1 MELDTKQAWPGHLPR
16 AKVPQ
21 GALVRRLV
29 AVTGP
34 SGADIARLNALVAR
48 QRRELDKLRSAA
60 AARSVVDLARGMLM
74 EQLGCTPAEAQRQ
87 LARLAAESGVTTT
100 ELAAQITHQDPP
112 GEPADPGTPSV
123 SLARAAIETAASGN
137 AVASALLGEALGGL
151 GAVAVAIWLTE
162 PDGGLKLVG
171 EAGFGSHEA
180 SRWRRLH
187 PDMPALPQQVAR
199 DGLETWWPGGPP
211 PGDERP
217 LPGRWRDG
225 AWAGLPLHDAGMALG
240 AMVVCWPEPVTEFP
254 GPLRRQLTS
263 VADVA
268 AQALGIRLSQGDLPA
283 DHEAAGVLALLGNLF
298 DECVFARAV
307 RDPGGQVTDFRVDH
321 VSGGFRDPAGRG
333 AADLTGRHLLELYP
347 EALTAG
353 GLFDRC
359 LAALESGEPQRL
371 PEAVA
376 AQAAPGTPPSGIR
389 IARLYDGVVIAWR
402 VAGDAGRLAALL
414 QHAQRLGRIGGWEE
428 DVPGGEVSWTEPT
441 FALFG
446 LPPGDPVPV
455 ADLPS
460 HVVAEDVPA
469 VQGFREALLH
479 GRMESAAAFRV
490 VRADDGSVRQIRAY
504 AEPVTDP
511 GGTVIAMRGVYQDV
525 SADYHTRLAFAAAR
539 EQLADTEE
547 RAAEEHRLAIRLQ
560 EAITP
565 RSAAPD
571 ELVEAAGLDVAARYR
586 PSGEGN
592 LVSGDWYDTVL
603 LPSKKVLL
611 VVGDIAG
618 HGLDAVTGMVAVR
631 NSLRGLAITGAGP
644 GTLLDWLN
652 SAAAHFTDGVL
663 GTAICG
669 LYDPADRSL
678 CWARA
683 GHLPPI
689 LVRDGKAEQLPL
701 PEGLL
706 LGADPDASYA
716 EEVTSLRLGDTLL
729 LFTDGLIERRD
740 ESIDDAITSLLRAAS
755 RPVGAIGGYAD
766 HLLDQAASNTGDDA
780 CLVAVRVR

>member
-1 MELDTKQAWPGHLPR
+1 M
-16 AKVPQ
+16 
-21 GALVRRLV
+21 
-29 AVTGP
+29 AVTEP
-34 SGADIARLNALVAR
+34 SRADLVRLNALVERLR
-48 QRRELDKLRSAA
+48 QELDELRSAA
-60 AARSVVDLARGMLM
+60 SARSVVDLARGMLM

-87 LARLAAESGVTTT
+87 LVHLAAESGITTT
-100 ELAAQITHQDPP
+100 EFAAQVTRTDPP
-112 GEPADPGTPSV
+112 GEPLQTGMPQL
-123 SLARAAIETAASGN
+123 SLARAVIETAASGN
-137 AVASALLGEALGGL
+137 AVARALLGEALGSL

-162 PDGGLKLVG
+162 PDGGLELVG

-187 PDMPALPQQVAR
+187 PDMPSLPRQVAH
-199 DGLETWWPGGPP
+199 DGLEIWWPAGPP
-211 PGDERP
+211 PGDQRP

-225 AWAGLPLHDAGMALG
+225 AWAGLPLHDAGAALG
-240 AMVVCWPEPVTEFP
+240 AMVICWPEPAAEFP
-254 GPLRRQLTS
+254 ATLRRQLTS

-268 AQALGIRLSQGDLPA
+268 AQALGIRLSQGSLPA
-283 DHEAAGVLALLGNLF
+283 DHEAAGVLALLDGLL
-298 DECVFARAV
+298 DGYVFARAV
-307 RDPGGQVTDFRVDH
+307 RDPGGRVTDFRVDH
-321 VSGGFRDPAGRG
+321 VSDGFRDPAGRG
-333 AADLTGRHLLELYP
+333 PVELTGRHLLELYP
-347 EALTAG
+347 GALTGG
-353 GLFDRC
+353 GLLDRC
-359 LAALESGEPQRL
+359 LAATGTGEPQQL
-371 PEAVA
+371 PAEAVA
-376 AQAAPGTPPSGIR
+376 AQAGTGPPAGIR
-389 IARLYDGVVIAWR
+389 IARLYDGVVIAWHG
-402 VAGDAGRLAALL
+402 AGDVGRLAALL
-414 QHAQRLGRIGGWEE
+414 QHAQRLGRVGGWEE
-428 DVPGGEVSWTEPT
+428 DIRSGEVSWTEPT

-446 LPPGDPVPV
+446 LPAGNPVPV

-460 HVVAEDVPA
+460 HVVPDDIPA
-469 VQGFREALLH
+469 VRGFREALLH

-525 SADYHTRLAFAAAR
+525 SADYHTRLAFAATR

-571 ELVEAAGLDVAARYR
+571 ERVAAAGLDVAARYR

-592 LVSGDWYDTVL
+592 LVSGDWYDTVM

-631 NSLRGLAITGAGP
+631 NSLRGLAVTGASP
-644 GTLLDWLN
+644 AMLLDWLN

-669 LYDPADRSL
+669 IYDPADGTLR
-678 CWARA
+678 WARA
-683 GHLPPI
+683 GHLPPL

-740 ESIDDAITSLLRAAS
+740 EPIDDAITSLVRAAS
-755 RPVGAIGGYAD
+755 RPVGEISAYAD
-766 HLLDQAASNTGDDA
+766 HLLDQASSNTGDDA

>member
-1 MELDTKQAWPGHLPR
+1 
-16 AKVPQ
+16 
-21 GALVRRLV
+21 
-29 AVTGP
+29 VTEP
-34 SGADIARLNALVAR
+34 SGADQVRLNALVER
-48 QRRELDKLRSAA
+48 QRRDLDELRSAA

-87 LARLAAESGVTTT
+87 LVRLAAESGITAT
-100 ELAAQITHQDPP
+100 ELAAQITHTEPP
-112 GEPADPGTPSV
+112 GEPPDPGMPRV
-123 SLARAAIETAASGN
+123 SLARATIETAASGN
-137 AVASALLGEALGGL
+137 AVAKALLGEALGSL

-162 PDGGLKLVG
+162 PDGGLELVG

-187 PDMPALPQQVAR
+187 PEMPSLPQQVAR
-199 DGLETWWPGGPP
+199 DGLETWWPTGPP
-211 PGDERP
+211 AGDKRP

-225 AWAGLPLHDAGMALG
+225 AWAGLPLHDAGAALG
-240 AMVVCWPEPVTEFP
+240 AMVVCWPEPVADFP
-254 GPLRRQLTS
+254 APLRRQLTS

-268 AQALGIRLSQGDLPA
+268 AQALGIRLSQGVLTA
-283 DHEAAGVLALLGNLF
+283 DHEAAGVLALLDGLL
-298 DECVFARAV
+298 DGYVFGRAV
-307 RDPGGQVTDFRVDH
+307 RDPGGGVTDFRVDH
-321 VSGGFRDPAGRG
+321 VTDGFRDPAGRG
-333 AADLTGRHLLELYP
+333 PAELSGRHLLELYP
-347 EALTAG
+347 EALTTG

-359 LAALESGEPQRL
+359 LRALETGEPQQHSG
-371 PEAVA
+371 AVTP
-376 AQAAPGTPPSGIR
+376 QAASGTAAGIR
-389 IARLYDGVVIAWR
+389 IARLYDGVVIAWCGT
-402 VAGDAGRLAALL
+402 GDTDRLAALL
-414 QHAQRLGRIGGWEE
+414 QHAQRLGRVGGWEE
-428 DVPGGEVSWTEPT
+428 DLRSGEVSWTEPT

-446 LPPGDPVPV
+446 LPPEDPVPV

-460 HVVAEDVPA
+460 HVVPDDIPA
-469 VQGFREALLH
+469 VRGFREALLH
-479 GRMESAAAFRV
+479 GRMESAAAFRL

-586 PSGEGN
+586 PSGQGS

-603 LPSKKVLL
+603 LPSEKVLL

-631 NSLRGLAITGAGP
+631 NSLRGLAITGASP
-644 GTLLDWLN
+644 ATLLDWLN
-652 SAAAHFTDGVL
+652 GAAAHFTDGVL

-669 LYDPADRSL
+669 LYDPADRTL
-678 CWARA
+678 RWARA

-716 EEVTSLRLGDTLL
+716 EELTALRLGDTLL

-740 ESIDDAITSLLRAAS
+740 EPIDDAIASLVGAAS
-755 RPVGAIGGYAD
+755 RPVGEIGEYAD
-766 HLLDQAASNTGDDA
+766 HLLGQVASNTDDDA
-780 CLVAVRVR
+780 CLVAVRAR

>member
-1 MELDTKQAWPGHLPR
+1 
-16 AKVPQ
+16 
-21 GALVRRLV
+21 V
-29 AVTGP
+29 AVTDP
-34 SGADIARLNALVAR
+34 SGADMVRLNALVER

-74 EQLGCTPAEAQRQ
+74 EQLGCTPAEAERQ
-87 LARLAAESGVTTT
+87 LVRLAAESGIATT

-112 GEPADPGTPSV
+112 GEPPEAGMPQV

-162 PDGGLKLVG
+162 PDGGLELVG

-187 PDMPALPQQVAR
+187 PDMPSLPQQVAR

-225 AWAGLPLHDAGMALG
+225 AWAGLPLHDAGAALG
-240 AMVVCWPEPVTEFP
+240 VMVVCWPEPAAEFP
-254 GPLRRQLTS
+254 APLRRQLAS

-268 AQALGIRLSQGDLPA
+268 AQALGIRLSQGALPP
-283 DHEAAGVLALLGNLF
+283 DHEAAGMLALLDGLL
-298 DECVFARAV
+298 DGYVFARAV
-307 RDPGGQVTDFRVDH
+307 RDPDGRVTDFRVDH
-321 VSGGFRDPAGRG
+321 VSDGFRDPAGRG
-333 AADLTGRHLLELYP
+333 AAELTGRHLLELYS
-347 EALTAG
+347 ETLTAG

-359 LAALESGEPQRL
+359 LAAVEGGAPQRL
-371 PEAVA
+371 PGEAVA
-376 AQAAPGTPPSGIR
+376 AQAGPGPPAAGIR

-402 VAGDAGRLAALL
+402 EAGEADRLGALL
-414 QHAQRLGRIGGWEE
+414 QHAQRLGRVGGWEE
-428 DVPGGEVSWTEPT
+428 DVRSGEVNWTEPT

-460 HVVAEDVPA
+460 HVVADDVPA
-469 VQGFREALLH
+469 VRGFREALLH

-504 AEPVTDP
+504 AEPVTEP
-511 GGTVIAMRGVYQDV
+511 GGAVIAMRGVYQDV

-547 RAAEEHRLAIRLQ
+547 RVAEEHRLAIRLQ

-565 RSAAPD
+565 RSAAAD

-631 NSLRGLAITGAGP
+631 NSLRGLAITGASP
-644 GTLLDWLN
+644 ATLLDWLN
-652 SAAAHFTDGVL
+652 RAAAHFTDGVL

-669 LYDPADRSL
+669 LYDPADRTL
-678 CWARA
+678 RWARA
-683 GHLPPI
+683 GHLPPV
-689 LVRDGKAEQLPL
+689 LVRDGRAEQLPL

-740 ESIDDAITSLLRAAS
+740 EPIDEAIAGLIRAAS
-755 RPVGAIGGYAD
+755 HPVGDVSEYAD
-766 HLLDQAASNTGDDA
+766 HLLGQAASNTGDDA

>member
-1 MELDTKQAWPGHLPR
+1 VRLT
-16 AKVPQ
+16 
-21 GALVRRLV
+21 ALVE
-29 AVTGP
+29 
-34 SGADIARLNALVAR
+34 R

-87 LARLAAESGVTTT
+87 LVHLAAESGVTTT

-112 GEPADPGTPSV
+112 GEPPDPGMPQV
-123 SLARAAIETAASGN
+123 GLARAMIETAASGS

-151 GAVAVAIWLTE
+151 GAVAVAIWLTA
-162 PDGGLKLVG
+162 PDGGLELAG

-187 PDMPALPQQVAR
+187 PDMPSLPQQVAR
-199 DGLETWWPGGPP
+199 DGLETWWPAGPP

-225 AWAGLPLHDAGMALG
+225 AWAGLPLHDAGVARG
-240 AMVVCWPEPVTEFP
+240 VMVVCWPEPAAEFP
-254 GPLRRQLTS
+254 APLRRQLIS

-268 AQALGIRLSQGDLPA
+268 AQALGIRLSQGGLPA
-283 DHEAAGVLALLGNLF
+283 DHEAAAVLAVLGGLIDGF
-298 DECVFARAV
+298 VFARAV
-307 RDPGGQVTDFRVDH
+307 RDPGGQVTDFRIDH
-321 VSGGFRDPAGRG
+321 VSDGFRAPDGRG
-333 AADLTGRHLLELYP
+333 AAELTGRHLLELYSDT
-347 EALTAG
+347 LTAG
-353 GLFDRC
+353 GLFGRC
-359 LAALESGEPQRL
+359 LAALEAGEPQRL
-371 PEAVA
+371 PVDAAA
-376 AQAAPGTPPSGIR
+376 AQASSGPPAAGIR

-402 VAGDAGRLAALL
+402 VAGDADRLAALL
-414 QHAQRLGRIGGWEE
+414 QHAQRLGRVGGWEE
-428 DVPGGEVSWTEPT
+428 DVRTGEVNWTEPT

-446 LPPGDPVPV
+446 LPAGDPVPV

-469 VQGFREALLH
+469 VQGFREALLLH

-504 AEPVTDP
+504 AEPVTDQ

-525 SADYHTRLAFAAAR
+525 SADYHTRLAFAATR

-547 RAAEEHRLAIRLQ
+547 RAEEEHRLAIRLQ

-565 RSAAPD
+565 RSAAAD

-603 LPSKKVLL
+603 LPSKMVLL

-631 NSLRGLAITGAGP
+631 NSLRGLAITGASP
-644 GTLLDWLN
+644 ATLLDWLN
-652 SAAAHFTDGVL
+652 RAAAHFTDGVL

-669 LYDPADRSL
+669 LYDPADRTL
-678 CWARA
+678 RWARA

-689 LVRDGKAEQLPL
+689 LVRDGQAEQLPL

-716 EEVTSLRLGDTLL
+716 EEVTRLRLGDTLL

-740 ESIDDAITSLLRAAS
+740 EPIDEAIAGLLRAAS
-755 RPVGAIGGYAD
+755 RPVAEIGGYAD
-766 HLLDQAASNTGDDA
+766 HLLDRDASNTGDDA

>member
-1 MELDTKQAWPGHLPR
+1 
-16 AKVPQ
+16 
-21 GALVRRLV
+21 
-29 AVTGP
+29 VTEP
-34 SGADIARLNALVAR
+34 DGADLVRLNALVTR
-48 QRRELDKLRSAA
+48 QRQELDTLRSRA

-74 EQLGCTPAEAQRQ
+74 ERLGCTPAEAQGQ
-87 LARLAAESGVTTT
+87 LARLAGESGISAT
-100 ELAAQITHQDPP
+100 ELAGQITRAQPP
-112 GEPADPGTPSV
+112 GLPPEPGMHRV
-123 SLARAAIETAASGN
+123 SLAGAAVETAASGN
-137 AVASALLGEALGGL
+137 TVAAALLGEALGSL

-162 PDGGLKLVG
+162 PDGGLALLG

-187 PDMPALPQQVAR
+187 PDMASLPQQVAR
-199 DGLETWWPGGPP
+199 DGQDAWWPDGPP
-211 PGDERP
+211 AGDTRP

-225 AWAGLPLHDAGMALG
+225 AWAGLLLQDGRATLG
-240 AMVVCWPEPVTEFP
+240 ALVICWPERLGEFP
-254 GPLRRQLTS
+254 ARLRRQLTG
-263 VADVA
+263 VAEVA
-268 AQALGIRLSQGDLPA
+268 AQALGLRLSQGDLPA
-283 DHEAAGVLALLGNLF
+283 DHQAAGVLALLDGLL
-298 DECVFARAV
+298 DGCLFARAG
-307 RDPGGQVTDFRVDH
+307 RDSAGRVTDFRIDH
-321 VSGGFRDPAGRG
+321 VSGAFRDPAGRG
-333 AADLTGRHLLELYP
+333 AAELTGRHLLELYP
-347 EALTAG
+347 EAAATG

-359 LAALESGEPQRL
+359 LAALERGEPQWL
-371 PEAVA
+371 PGTAVA
-376 AQAAPGTPPSGIR
+376 APAGPGTAAAGLR
-389 IARLYDGVVIAWR
+389 ITRLFDGVVIAWR
-402 VAGDAGRLAALL
+402 TAGNAERLAALL

-428 DVPGGEVSWTEPT
+428 NVRSGEVSWTEPT

-446 LPPGDPVPV
+446 LPPGEPLGV
-455 ADLPS
+455 ADLPAY
-460 HVVAEDVPA
+460 VLAEDIPA
-469 VQGFREALLH
+469 VQGFREALLR

-504 AEPVTDP
+504 AEPVIDP
-511 GGTVIAMRGVYQDV
+511 TGAVIAMRGVYQDL

-539 EQLADTEE
+539 AQLADSEE

-586 PSGEGN
+586 PSAEGS

-631 NSLRGLAITGAGP
+631 NSLRGLAITGASP

-652 SAAAHFTDGVL
+652 RAAAHFTDGVL
-663 GTAICG
+663 GTAVCG
-669 LYDPADRSL
+669 LYDPADRTL

-689 LVRDGKAEQLPL
+689 LVRDGRAEQLPL

-716 EEVTSLRLGDTLL
+716 EEVTRLQLGDTLL

-740 ESIDDAITSLLRAAS
+740 QPIDSALATLLAAAS
-755 RPVGAIGGYAD
+755 RPVGDIGGYAD
-766 HLLDQAASNTGDDA
+766 HVLGRAASNTGDDA

>member
-1 MELDTKQAWPGHLPR
+1 MTEPG
-16 AKVPQ
+16 
-21 GALVRRLV
+21 
-29 AVTGP
+29 
-34 SGADIARLNALVAR
+34 GADLVRLNALVER
-48 QRRELDKLRSAA
+48 QRRELDKLRSTA

-87 LARLAAESGVTTT
+87 LVRLAAESGVTTT
-100 ELAAQITHQDPP
+100 ELAAQITHTDPP
-112 GEPADPGTPSV
+112 GEPPEPGAAPGPGAPRV

-137 AVASALLGEALGGL
+137 AVARALLGEALGSL

-162 PDGGLKLVG
+162 PDGGLELAG

-180 SRWRRLH
+180 SRWRRLP
-187 PDMPALPQQVAR
+187 PDMLSLPQQVAR
-199 DGLETWWPGGPP
+199 DGLETWWPAGPP
-211 PGDERP
+211 PGDVRP
-217 LPGRWRDG
+217 LPGRWRNG
-225 AWAGLPLHDAGMALG
+225 AWAGLPLHDAGTALG
-240 AMVVCWPEPVTEFP
+240 AMVICWPEPAADFP
-254 GPLRRQLTS
+254 APLRRQLTS
-263 VADVA
+263 IADVA
-268 AQALGIRLSQGDLPA
+268 AQALGIRLSQGALHA
-283 DHEAAGVLALLGNLF
+283 DHEAAGVLALLDSLLDG
-298 DECVFARAV
+298 CVFARAV
-307 RDPGGQVTDFRVDH
+307 RDAEGRVTDFRVDH

-333 AADLTGRHLLELYP
+333 PQDLTGRHLLELYP
-347 EALTAG
+347 EAAAAG

-359 LAALESGEPQRL
+359 LAVLDCGEPQRL
-371 PEAVA
+371 SAPA
-376 AQAAPGTPPSGIR
+376 AAAAAGPGTHAAGVR
-389 IARLYDGVVIAWR
+389 ISRLYDGVVIALR
-402 VAGDAGRLAALL
+402 GTGGAGRLAALL
-414 QHAQRLGRIGGWEE
+414 QHAQRLGRVGGWEE
-428 DVPGGEVSWTEPT
+428 DVRSGEVSWTEQT

-446 LPPGDPVPV
+446 MPPSDPVPV
-455 ADLPS
+455 ADLPA
-460 HVVAEDVPA
+460 HVVPDDVPA

-504 AEPVTDP
+504 AEPVTDA

-571 ELVEAAGLDVAARYR
+571 ALVAAAGLDVAARYR

-631 NSLRGLAITGAGP
+631 NSLRGLAITGASP
-644 GTLLDWLN
+644 ATLLDWLN

-663 GTAICG
+663 GTTICG
-669 LYDPADRSL
+669 LYDPADRTL
-678 CWARA
+678 RWARA
-683 GHLPPI
+683 GHLPPV
-689 LVRDGKAEQLPL
+689 LVRDGRAEQLPL

-706 LGADPDASYA
+706 LGADPNASYA

-740 ESIDDAITSLLRAAS
+740 EPIDDAIASLLRAAS
-755 RPVGAIGGYAD
+755 RPVGEIGGYAD

>member
-1 MELDTKQAWPGHLPR
+1 MMQAWPGQLPR
-16 AKVPQ
+16 AKVPWSE
-21 GALVRRLV
+21 GWWP
-29 AVTGP
+29 VTEP
-34 SGADIARLNALVAR
+34 SGADLMRLNALLER
-48 QRRELDKLRSAA
+48 QQRELDKLRSAA

-87 LARLAAESGVTTT
+87 LVHLAAESGVSTT
-100 ELAAQITHQDPP
+100 ELAAQITHTEPP
-112 GEPADPGTPSV
+112 GEPPETGIPRV
-123 SLARAAIETAASGN
+123 SLARATIETAASGN
-137 AVASALLGEALGGL
+137 AVAKALLGEALGSL
-151 GAVAVAIWLTE
+151 GAAAVAIWLTE
-162 PDGGLKLVG
+162 PDGGLELVG

-187 PDMPALPQQVAR
+187 PDMPSLPQQVAR
-199 DGLETWWPGGPP
+199 DGLETWWPAGPP
-211 PGDERP
+211 AGDQRP

-225 AWAGLPLHDAGMALG
+225 AWAGLPLHDAGTALG
-240 AMVVCWPEPVTEFP
+240 AMVICWPE
-254 GPLRRQLTS
+254 
-263 VADVA
+263 A
-268 AQALGIRLSQGDLPA
+268 AT
-283 DHEAAGVLALLGNLF
+283 VLALLDSLL
-298 DECVFARAV
+298 DAYVFARAV
-307 RDPGGQVTDFRVDH
+307 RDPDGRVTDFRIDH
-321 VSGGFRDPAGRG
+321 VTDRFRDPAGRG
-333 AADLTGRHLLELYP
+333 PVELTGRHLLELYP
-347 EALTAG
+347 DALTAG

-359 LAALESGEPQRL
+359 LSALETGEPQHS
-371 PEAVA
+371 EAGT
-376 AQAAPGTPPSGIR
+376 AQAASGTAAGIR

-402 VAGDAGRLAALL
+402 GTGDADRLAALL
-414 QHAQRLGRIGGWEE
+414 QHAQRLGRVGGWEE
-428 DVPGGEVSWTEPT
+428 DLRSGEVSWTEST

-460 HVVAEDVPA
+460 HVVPDDIPA
-469 VQGFREALLH
+469 VRGFRDALLH

-504 AEPVTDP
+504 AEPVTDQ

-571 ELVEAAGLDVAARYR
+571 ELVQAAGLDVAARYR
-586 PSGEGN
+586 PSGEGS

-631 NSLRGLAITGAGP
+631 NSLRGLAITGASP
-644 GTLLDWLN
+644 ATLLDWLN

-678 CWARA
+678 LWARA
-683 GHLPPI
+683 GHLPPV

-716 EEVTSLRLGDTLL
+716 EELTALRLGDTLL

-740 ESIDDAITSLLRAAS
+740 EPIDDAIASLVRAAS
-755 RPVGAIGGYAD
+755 RPVGEIGKYTD

>member
-1 MELDTKQAWPGHLPR
+1 MAENETDTKQPWPGQFPGEG
-16 AKVPQ
+16 PSE
-21 GALVRRLV
+21 RRLV
-29 AVTGP
+29 AVTEP
-34 SGADIARLNALVAR
+34 SGADLARLNALVER
-48 QRRELDKLRSAA
+48 QQKELDKLRSAA
-60 AARSVVDLARGMLM
+60 ATRSVVDLARGMLM

-87 LARLAAESGVTTT
+87 LVHLAAESGTSTT
-100 ELAAQITHQDPP
+100 ELAAQITHTEPP
-112 GEPADPGTPSV
+112 GEPPETGMPRV

-137 AVASALLGEALGGL
+137 AVATALLGEALGSL

-162 PDGGLKLVG
+162 PDGGLELVG

-187 PDMPALPQQVAR
+187 PDMPSLPQQVAR
-199 DGLETWWPGGPP
+199 DGLETWWPAGPP

-225 AWAGLPLHDAGMALG
+225 AWAGLPLHDAGTALG
-240 AMVVCWPEPVTEFP
+240 MMLVCWPEPLADFP
-254 GPLRRQLTS
+254 APLRRQLTS

-268 AQALGIRLSQGDLPA
+268 AQALGIRLPQGGLAA
-283 DHEAAGVLALLGNLF
+283 DHEAAGVLALLDSLLDGYM
-298 DECVFARAV
+298 FARAL
-307 RDPGGQVTDFRVDH
+307 RDPGGRVTDFRVDH
-321 VSGGFRDPAGRG
+321 VSDGFRDPAGRG
-333 AADLTGRHLLELYP
+333 PVELAGRHLLELYSG
-347 EALTAG
+347 ALTGG

-359 LAALESGEPQRL
+359 LAALETGEPQQL
-371 PEAVA
+371 PGAAIA
-376 AQAAPGTPPSGIR
+376 AQTGPGTQACLR
-389 IARLYDGVVIAWR
+389 IARLYDGAVIAWHG
-402 VAGDAGRLAALL
+402 AGDAGRLAGLL
-414 QHAQRLGRIGGWEE
+414 QHAQRLGRVGGWEE
-428 DVPGGEVSWTEPT
+428 DIRSGEVSWTAPT

-455 ADLPS
+455 ADLLS
-460 HVVAEDVPA
+460 HVVPDDVPA

-511 GGTVIAMRGVYQDV
+511 GGTVIAIRGVYQDV

-539 EQLADTEE
+539 EQLADSEE

-565 RSAAPD
+565 RSAEPD
-571 ELVEAAGLDVAARYR
+571 ELVAAAGLDVAARYR
-586 PSGEGN
+586 PSGEGS

-631 NSLRGLAITGAGP
+631 NSLRGLAITGASP
-644 GTLLDWLN
+644 ATLLDWLN

-669 LYDPADRSL
+669 LYDPADQTLR
-678 CWARA
+678 WARA

-689 LVRDGKAEQLPL
+689 LVRDGKAEELPL

-716 EEVTSLRLGDTLL
+716 EELTALRLGDTLL
-729 LFTDGLIERRD
+729 LYTDGLIERRD
-740 ESIDDAITSLLRAAS
+740 ESIDDAIASLLRAAS
-755 RPVGAIGGYAD
+755 RPVGEISGYVD

>member
-1 MELDTKQAWPGHLPR
+1 MTE
-16 AKVPQ
+16 
-21 GALVRRLV
+21 
-29 AVTGP
+29 P
-34 SGADIARLNALVAR
+34 SGADLVRLNALVER

-60 AARSVVDLARGMLM
+60 AARSVVDLARGILM

-87 LARLAAESGVTTT
+87 LVRLAAESGGTTT
-100 ELAAQITHQDPP
+100 EFAAQITHTDPP
-112 GEPADPGTPSV
+112 GEPPGPGMPQV

-137 AVASALLGEALGGL
+137 AVARALLGEALGSL

-162 PDGGLKLVG
+162 PDGGLELVG

-180 SRWRRLH
+180 SRWRRLP
-187 PDMPALPQQVAR
+187 PDMPSLPQQVAR
-199 DGLETWWPGGPP
+199 DRLETWWPGGPP

-217 LPGRWRDG
+217 LPGRWRGG
-225 AWAGLPLHDAGMALG
+225 AWAGLPLHDAGTALG
-240 AMVVCWPEPVTEFP
+240 AMVICWPEPAADFP
-254 GPLRRQLTS
+254 APLCRQLIS
-263 VADVA
+263 IADVA
-268 AQALGIRLSQGDLPA
+268 AQALGIRLSQGALHA
-283 DHEAAGVLALLGNLF
+283 DHEAAGVLALLDSLLDG
-298 DECVFARAV
+298 CVFARAV
-307 RDPGGQVTDFRVDH
+307 RDAEGGVTDFRVDH
-321 VSGGFRDPAGRG
+321 VSDGFRDPAGRG
-333 AADLTGRHLLELYP
+333 PADLTGRQLLELYP
-347 EALTAG
+347 EAAAAG

-359 LAALESGEPQRL
+359 LAVLERGEPQRL
-371 PEAVA
+371 SAEAAA
-376 AQAAPGTPPSGIR
+376 AQGGPGKHATGVR
-389 IARLYDGVVIAWR
+389 ISRLYDGVVIAMR
-402 VAGDAGRLAALL
+402 GTGDTGRLAALL
-414 QHAQRLGRIGGWEE
+414 QHAQRLGRVGGWEE
-428 DVPGGEVSWTEPT
+428 DVRSGEVSWTEQT

-446 LPPGDPVPV
+446 LPPADPLPV
-455 ADLPS
+455 ADLPA
-460 HVVAEDVPA
+460 HVVPDDVPA

-504 AEPVTDP
+504 AEPVTDA
-511 GGTVIAMRGVYQDV
+511 GGTVVAMRGVYQDV

-565 RSAAPD
+565 RSAAAD

-669 LYDPADRSL
+669 LYDPADRTL
-678 CWARA
+678 LWARA
-683 GHLPPI
+683 GHLPPV
-689 LVRDGKAEQLPL
+689 LVRDGRAAQLPL

-706 LGADPDASYA
+706 LGADPDASYT

-740 ESIDDAITSLLRAAS
+740 EPIDDAIASLVRAAS
-755 RPVGAIGGYAD
+755 RPVGEIGGYAD
-766 HLLDQAASNTGDDA
+766 HLLGQAASNTGDDA